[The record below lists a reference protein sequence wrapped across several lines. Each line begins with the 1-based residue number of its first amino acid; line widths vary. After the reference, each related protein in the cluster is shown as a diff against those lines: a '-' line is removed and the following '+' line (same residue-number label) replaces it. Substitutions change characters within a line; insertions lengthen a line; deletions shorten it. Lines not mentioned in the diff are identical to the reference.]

1 LERRKGGEAAI
12 KLYFM
17 SQKLLLL
24 MLSFFLLAGTSTYES
39 KACGSNPGKP
49 VKNSCLPKAKMKKKN
64 CGAAGYVV

>member
-1 LERRKGGEAAI
+1 
-12 KLYFM
+12 M

-49 VKNSCLPKAKMKKKN
+49 IKNSCLPKAKMKTKTSVQQAMLFDLSPITHSFFLN
-64 CGAAGYVV
+64 